1 MTRQGYYAWAKRPE
15 SERVRADR
23 ELQEKVRAVHAKS
36 RGTYGSPRIHAA
48 LRHENIRVS
57 KRRIERLMR
66 ELGLVGR
73 AKKRFRI
80 TTTRDESHP
89 VAANL
94 LARCFKA
101 EQPNQRWATD
111 ITYIRT
117 ANGFSYL
124 AVIIDLFSRAVVG
137 WAVDTDISTEL
148 PLRALSMAQLHRR
161 PAPGLLHHSDR
172 GCQYTSFAYRSALAQ
187 AHITASM
194 SRKGDCWDNAV
205 AESFFSTLKTEL
217 VSRKRWAS
225 NQELRAA
232 LFDYIEVFYNRE
244 RLHSALGYI
253 TPAQAE
259 ANYHAANAA

>member
-15 SERVRADR
+15 SKRVRADR
-23 ELQEKVRAVHAKS
+23 ALQEKVRAVHAKS

-48 LRHENIRVS
+48 LRHANIRVS

-194 SRKGDCWDNAV
+194 SRKGD
-205 AESFFSTLKTEL
+205 
-217 VSRKRWAS
+217 
-225 NQELRAA
+225 
-232 LFDYIEVFYNRE
+232 
-244 RLHSALGYI
+244 
-253 TPAQAE
+253 
-259 ANYHAANAA
+259 

>member
-23 ELQEKVRAVHAKS
+23 ALQEKVRAVHAKS

-48 LRHENIRVS
+48 LRHANIRVS

-94 LARCFKA
+94 LARCFKS

-124 AVIIDLFSRAVVG
+124 AVIIDLFREPSLAGQSIPTSQPNSPCVPSRWHSFTADRPLGCFITRTAV
-137 WAVDTDISTEL
+137 ASTRASLIEVRWRRRTS
-148 PLRALSMAQLHRR
+148 LRA
-161 PAPGLLHHSDR
+161 
-172 GCQYTSFAYRSALAQ
+172 
-187 AHITASM
+187 
-194 SRKGDCWDNAV
+194 
-205 AESFFSTLKTEL
+205 
-217 VSRKRWAS
+217 
-225 NQELRAA
+225 
-232 LFDYIEVFYNRE
+232 
-244 RLHSALGYI
+244 
-253 TPAQAE
+253 
-259 ANYHAANAA
+259 